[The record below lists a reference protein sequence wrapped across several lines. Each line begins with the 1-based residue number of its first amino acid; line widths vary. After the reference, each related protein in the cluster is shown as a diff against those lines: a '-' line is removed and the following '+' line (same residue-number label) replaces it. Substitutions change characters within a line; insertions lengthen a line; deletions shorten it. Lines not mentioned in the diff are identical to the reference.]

1 MVECVTIISF
11 KFVKFVTTANN
22 SSTISST
29 LNTGEGV
36 SVFFNR
42 FRRCFSA
49 PCGEGERRGD
59 GFTVSKTTP
68 NLTKLL
74 KPIPSNVLKVLV
86 VGDFQKV
93 V

>member
-1 MVECVTIISF
+1 M
-11 KFVKFVTTANN
+11 
-22 SSTISST
+22 
-29 LNTGEGV
+29 
-36 SVFFNR
+36 FFNR

-93 V
+93 VFKNQIINKRFFEESLKE